1 MEIVISNGHN
11 YIQTLN
17 KYFVAS
23 LFILALFVLIASLVS
38 PRVIPSANSTIAKSD
53 SIAFLDV
60 NSSHYYP
67 ALTILMIWLTQ
78 IGREVFWPIA
88 IISLFIFGGWT
99 GKKTAVVIAITMLVL
114 IPLGALAKDI
124 VARPRPVIPKSD
136 FLIAADK
143 EYAFPSGHALIVSAG
158 AAGALLLFRDTP
170 RKLVISIILSI
181 EAALVC
187 ISRVYVG
194 GHYPLD
200 VVGGILLGVG
210 VSLIFVGIE
219 KRIESLMI
227 PIKNILKR

>member
-78 IGREVFWPIA
+78 FGREVFWPIA

-181 EAALVC
+181 EAALVI

>member
-1 MEIVISNGHN
+1 M
-11 YIQTLN
+11 
-17 KYFVAS
+17 AS

-38 PRVIPSANSTIAKSD
+38 PRVIPSANSVIAKSD

-67 ALTILMIWLTQ
+67 AFTILMIWLTQ
-78 IGREVFWPIA
+78 FGREVFWPIA

-99 GKKTAVVIAITMLVL
+99 GKKTAVVIAISMLVL
-114 IPLGALAKDI
+114 IPFGVLAKDI

>member
-1 MEIVISNGHN
+1 M
-11 YIQTLN
+11 
-17 KYFVAS
+17 AS

-78 IGREVFWPIA
+78 IGREVFWSIA

-99 GKKTAVVIAITMLVL
+99 GKKTAVVIAISMLVL
-114 IPLGALAKDI
+114 IPLGVLAKDI

>member
-67 ALTILMIWLTQ
+67 ALTILMIWLTHF
-78 IGREVFWPIA
+78 GREVFWPIA

>member
-1 MEIVISNGHN
+1 
-11 YIQTLN
+11 
-17 KYFVAS
+17 VAS

-99 GKKTAVVIAITMLVL
+99 GKKTAVVIAISMLVL
-114 IPLGALAKDI
+114 IPLGVLAKDI

-181 EAALVC
+181 EAALVI